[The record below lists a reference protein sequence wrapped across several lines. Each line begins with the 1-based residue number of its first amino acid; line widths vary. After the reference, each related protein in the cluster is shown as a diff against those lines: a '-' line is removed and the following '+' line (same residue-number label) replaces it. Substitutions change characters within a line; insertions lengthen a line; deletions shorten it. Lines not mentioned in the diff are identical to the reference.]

1 MAATITPESVWAHI
15 PPRARDSHKGSFG
28 AVLVVAGSAC
38 YRGAASL
45 AVEGALR
52 TGAGI
57 VTLASVEPVLAA
69 VSARLPECCLC
80 PCLAGA
86 EGGISPR
93 SLPNI
98 TRQKATTLLLGPG
111 LGYTAQ
117 SAARAAETRELVEKL
132 LPGFGGSAVLDADG
146 LNAAASLMNGGE
158 ELPRPAKELILT
170 PHPGEMSRLT
180 GLSVEAV
187 QADREG
193 IARRYAAQWNAVVV
207 LKGARTVVAGPDGR
221 VCINPTGNPG
231 LARGGSGDV
240 LAGMM
245 SALLACGLPAYDAA
259 ACAAWLHGAAADQAA
274 ARRGE
279 YGMLP
284 QDIFPQLG
292 RMFAENDR

>member
-1 MAATITPESVWAHI
+1 MTPDITAGSVWSRI
-15 PPRARDSHKGSFG
+15 PKRGRESNKGSFG
-28 AVLVVAGSAC
+28 AVLAVAGSAC
-38 YRGAASL
+38 YRGAAAL
-45 AVEGALR
+45 TVEGALR

-57 VTLASVEPVLAA
+57 VTLASVEPVMVA
-69 VSARLPECCLC
+69 ARLPECCLC
-80 PCLAGA
+80 PCEPGA
-86 EGGISPR
+86 EGGISPQSIPR
-93 SLPNI
+93 IL
-98 TRQKATTLLLGPG
+98 RQKATVLLIGPG
-111 LGYTAQ
+111 LGYLAQ
-117 SAARAAETRELVEKL
+117 SSARAAETRTLVKKL
-132 LPGFGGSAVLDADG
+132 LTGFSGSAVLDADG

-187 QADREG
+187 QADRES

-221 VCINPTGNPG
+221 VCVNPTGNPG

-240 LAGMM
+240 LAGMT

-259 ACAAWLHGAAADQAA
+259 ACAVWLHGAAADRAA

-284 QDIFPQLG
+284 QDIFSQLG

>member
-1 MAATITPESVWAHI
+1 
-15 PPRARDSHKGSFG
+15 
-28 AVLVVAGSAC
+28 
-38 YRGAASL
+38 
-45 AVEGALR
+45 
-52 TGAGI
+52 
-57 VTLASVEPVLAA
+57 
-69 VSARLPECCLC
+69 
-80 PCLAGA
+80 
-86 EGGISPR
+86 
-93 SLPNI
+93 
-98 TRQKATTLLLGPG
+98 
-111 LGYTAQ
+111 
-117 SAARAAETRELVEKL
+117 
-132 LPGFGGSAVLDADG
+132 
-146 LNAAASLMNGGE
+146 
-158 ELPRPAKELILT
+158 
-170 PHPGEMSRLT
+170 MSRLT

-193 IARRYAAQWNAVVV
+193 IARWYAAQWNAVVV

-240 LAGMM
+240 LAGMT

-259 ACAAWLHGAAADQAA
+259 ACAVWLHGAAADRAA

>member
-1 MAATITPESVWAHI
+1 MTPDITAGSVWSRI
-15 PPRARDSHKGSFG
+15 PKRGRESNKGSFG
-28 AVLVVAGSAC
+28 AVLAVAGSAC
-38 YRGAASL
+38 YRGAAAL
-45 AVEGALR
+45 TVEGALR

-57 VTLASVEPVLAA
+57 VTLASVEPVMAA
-69 VSARLPECCLC
+69 VAARLPECCLC
-80 PCLAGA
+80 PCEPGA
-86 EGGISPR
+86 EGGISPQSIPR
-93 SLPNI
+93 IL
-98 TRQKATTLLLGPG
+98 RQKATVLLIGPG
-111 LGYTAQ
+111 LGYLAQ
-117 SAARAAETRELVEKL
+117 SSARAAETRTLVKKL
-132 LPGFGGSAVLDADG
+132 LTGFSGSAVLDADG

-158 ELPRPAKELILT
+158 ELPRPAKELIL
-170 PHPGEMSRLT
+170 SRLT

-193 IARRYAAQWNAVVV
+193 IARRYAAQWNVVVV
-207 LKGARTVVAGPDGR
+207 LKGARTVVVGPDGR

-240 LAGMM
+240 LAGMT

-259 ACAAWLHGAAADQAA
+259 ACAVWLHGAAADRAA